1 MCKRYVNNLFCDV
14 ISFQVQKFEKDRHD
28 YDANLSKLKETVAS
42 QKQEVVDLMAQVKEI

>member
-1 MCKRYVNNLFCDV
+1 MCKRHLNNLFCDV